1 MNLITNERKKNS
13 VLGQELKNEELEK
26 IVHDFRLEVSF
37 LRDGVKLFLSHHKLK
52 LKLSCEERCYRES
65 EILSRKISLPCQFDQ
80 SFSWKNT
87 ENKGKNKHLFIQRKI
102 VIEY

>member
-1 MNLITNERKKNS
+1 M
-13 VLGQELKNEELEK
+13 LGQEFKNEELEK

-65 EILSRKISLPCQFDQ
+65 EILSRKISLLVSLI
-80 SFSWKNT
+80 SFLAGRVLET
-87 ENKGKNKHLFIQRKI
+87 KGKITTLFIQRKI